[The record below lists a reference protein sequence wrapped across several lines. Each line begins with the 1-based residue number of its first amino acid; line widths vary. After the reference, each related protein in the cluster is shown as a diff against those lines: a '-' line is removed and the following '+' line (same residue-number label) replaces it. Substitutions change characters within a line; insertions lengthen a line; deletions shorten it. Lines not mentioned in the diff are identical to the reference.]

1 MLIQF
6 RFKNFKSFRDD
17 AILDMSA
24 TKITEYSNTLTNIGG
39 EKLLPTAAVLGANAS
54 GKSNVIEAFR
64 YMVTYVIN
72 SFGYGGEE
80 GARKAKRT
88 PFMFDGHSRNQ
99 EMLFEV
105 YFVDNQTTEEKSYNY
120 GFTLAE
126 DSILEEW
133 LNVKAKTSR
142 RYKTVFYR
150 DKDILDLGGLN
161 KKSQELIKISLN
173 KETLILSLGSKLKVQ
188 KLLAVRN
195 WFANTRVADFGNPIE
210 NFFLSSLLPAGF
222 AHSRSVQQDVV
233 SYLASFDDSITG
245 FETEIVSDEKRGE
258 EDTIVKVDAVHKLP
272 DGNTVS
278 IPLQDESQG
287 TLKMIALYPAL
298 QDVLSTGGVLFVDE
312 LNARLHP
319 LLVRNIIITFK
330 NIESNPKHAQL
341 VFTTHDSWQ
350 ISNDLLR
357 RDEIW
362 FTEKNTEGVSTLYS
376 LAEFV
381 SNDGNKIRKDESIG
395 KNYMLG
401 KYGAIPILHSLNIRT
416 SESEEA
422 LD

>member
-1 MLIQF
+1 M
-6 RFKNFKSFRDD
+6 
-17 AILDMSA
+17 
-24 TKITEYSNTLTNIGG
+24 
-39 EKLLPTAAVLGANAS
+39 
-54 GKSNVIEAFR
+54 
-64 YMVTYVIN
+64 
-72 SFGYGGEE
+72 
-80 GARKAKRT
+80 
-88 PFMFDGHSRNQ
+88 
-99 EMLFEV
+99 
-105 YFVDNQTTEEKSYNY
+105 
-120 GFTLAE
+120 
-126 DSILEEW
+126 
-133 LNVKAKTSR
+133 
-142 RYKTVFYR
+142 
-150 DKDILDLGGLN
+150 
-161 KKSQELIKISLN
+161 
-173 KETLILSLGSKLKVQ
+173 
-188 KLLAVRN
+188 
-195 WFANTRVADFGNPIE
+195 
-210 NFFLSSLLPAGF
+210 
-222 AHSRSVQQDVV
+222 
-233 SYLASFDDSITG
+233 
-245 FETEIVSDEKRGE
+245 
-258 EDTIVKVDAVHKLP
+258 HKLP